1 MRITAKTMSW
11 NFPVT
16 KEVSEFANKTY
27 TVLSKKIGMM
37 EILKWTKNKLQHKRR
52 LHYPVFQYIHYK
64 YPKIFFKVKNI
75 LWPYCLPVRNGQL
88 IPEWFNKSRFTNYI
102 NKFL

>member
-11 NFPVT
+11 NFPMT

-37 EILKWTKNKLQHKRR
+37 EILK
-52 LHYPVFQYIHYK
+52 
-64 YPKIFFKVKNI
+64 
-75 LWPYCLPVRNGQL
+75 
-88 IPEWFNKSRFTNYI
+88 
-102 NKFL
+102 

>member
-1 MRITAKTMSW
+1 MQVFSLRHLHNLLSYLTFSIQGQSRKRITAKTMSW

-37 EILKWTKNKLQHKRR
+37 EILK
-52 LHYPVFQYIHYK
+52 
-64 YPKIFFKVKNI
+64 
-75 LWPYCLPVRNGQL
+75 
-88 IPEWFNKSRFTNYI
+88 
-102 NKFL
+102 